1 MDNAKDNAMKPTVAI
16 LENISKVSR
25 SNREQTFTRLYRYL
39 LRPDIYYLAYQNLYA
54 NNGAATKGVSDDT
67 ADGFSEK
74 KVLAIIEKLKNGTY
88 QPSPVRR
95 TYIPKRNGKLRP
107 LGIPTFTDK
116 LVQEALRLILEAVYE
131 PVFDESSH
139 GFRPNRSCHTAL
151 QTITHAFTGVKW
163 FVEGDIKG
171 FFDHIDHD
179 VLVRLIGKK
188 IKDARIAQLLYKMLK
203 AGYMEDWRFNN
214 TISGTPQG
222 GIISPLLANIYLHEL
237 DKFVAGLKAE
247 FDKSNGKKRNP
258 NYMKVAAHVHY
269 ISKILK
275 HGNLSSEQVQAYQK
289 ERKEARKIM
298 MSLPSKAQTD
308 KRLEY
313 VRYADDF
320 IIGVVGSKEDCAKIK
335 EKVMAFLET
344 ELKLELSDEKT
355 LITHSSNY
363 ARFLGYDICVRRNGE
378 VKDGGQGWSKRTLN
392 GTVELAIPLKEK
404 IESYLFNR
412 HAVKWDKG
420 ALRPIHRGA
429 LVTMSDLEILM
440 VYNTEVRGICNYYAL
455 ASNFNKLN
463 YFAYLMEYSCLMTL
477 ASKHKSSIGQVRE
490 MLKDGKGGWCIRYQ
504 TKQGEKQMY
513 FAKYADCKASP
524 RLKDEI
530 PHAVPMTIKSR
541 NSFESRLL
549 AKKCEFCGKED
560 SESYEIH
567 HVHRLKDLKGKTML
581 EQVMLSR
588 KRKTIVLCVECHRA
602 LHQEK
607 RN

>member
-1 MDNAKDNAMKPTVAI
+1 MERNENQTMKPTVTI

-25 SNREQTFTRLYRYL
+25 GNEEQTFTRLYRYL

-74 KVLAIIEKLKNGTY
+74 KVHGIIESLKNGTY

-116 LVQEALRLILEAVYE
+116 LVQEALRMILEAVYE
-131 PVFDESSH
+131 PVFAESSH

-151 QTITHAFTGVKW
+151 QTIAHSFTGVKW

-171 FFDHIDHD
+171 FFDHIDHG
-179 VLVRLIGKK
+179 VLVSLVCKK
-188 IKDARIAQLLYKMLK
+188 VKDARITQLLYKMLK
-203 AGYMEDWRFNN
+203 AGYMENWKLNR

-237 DKFVAGLKAE
+237 DKFVAQIKAG
-247 FDKSNGKKRNP
+247 FDKPNGKERNP
-258 NYMKVAAHVHY
+258 EYMKVAARVHY
-269 ISKILK
+269 ISKRLK
-275 HGNLSSEQVQAYQK
+275 RNDLSSEQVGAYQE
-289 ERKEARKIM
+289 ERKQYRRIM
-298 MSLPSKAQTD
+298 MSLPCKAQSD
-308 KRLEY
+308 KRLTY

-320 IIGVVGSKEDCAKIK
+320 LIGVVGSKEDCVSIKGKIK
-335 EKVMAFLET
+335 DFLANT
-344 ELKLELSDEKT
+344 LKLELSDEKT
-355 LITHSSNY
+355 LITHSANY
-363 ARFLGYDICVRRNGE
+363 ARFLSYDICVRRNGQ
-378 VKDGGQGWSKRTLN
+378 VKNGGQGWSKRTLN

-412 HAVKWDKG
+412 QAVKWDKG

-429 LVTMSDLEILM
+429 LVTMSDLEIVM
-440 VYNTEVRGICNYYAL
+440 VYNAEVRGICNYYAL

-477 ASKHKSSIGQVRE
+477 ASKHKSSVGKIRE
-490 MLKDGKGGWCIRYQ
+490 ELKDGKGSWGIRYR
-504 TKQGEKQMY
+504 TKQGEKRMY
-513 FAKYADCKASP
+513 FAKYADCKTAP
-524 RLKDEI
+524 RFRDEI
-530 PHAVPMTIKSR
+530 PHAVPMTIRSR

-549 AKKCEFCGKED
+549 AKKCEFCGKEN

-567 HVHRLKDLKGKTML
+567 HVHRLKDVKGKTML
-581 EQVMLSR
+581 EQVMLAR
-588 KRKTIVLCVECHRA
+588 KRKTIVLCIECHRA
-602 LHQEK
+602 LHQG
-607 RN
+607 N

>member
-1 MDNAKDNAMKPTVAI
+1 MDNAKENTMKPTVAI
-16 LENISKVSR
+16 LDNISKVSR
-25 SNREQTFTRLYRYL
+25 GNREQTFTRLYRYL

-54 NNGAATKGVSDDT
+54 NNGAATKGVSHDT

-74 KVLAIIEKLKNGTY
+74 KVHDIIEALKNGTY

-95 TYIPKRNGKLRP
+95 TYISKRNGKLRP

-116 LVQEALRLILEAVYE
+116 LVQEALRMILEAVYE
-131 PVFDESSH
+131 PVFAESSH

-151 QTITHAFTGVKW
+151 QSITHSFTGVRW

-171 FFDHIDHD
+171 FFDHIDHG
-179 VLVRLIGKK
+179 VLIGLVGKK
-188 IKDARIAQLLYKMLK
+188 VKDARITQLLFKMLK
-203 AGYMEDWRFNN
+203 AGYMEDWRLNR
-214 TISGTPQG
+214 TLSGTPQG

-247 FDKSNGKKRNP
+247 FDKPNGRERNP
-258 NYMKVAAHVHY
+258 DYMKVAAHVHY
-269 ISKILK
+269 ISKMLK
-275 HGNLSSEQVQAYQK
+275 RGNLTLEQIRSYQE
-289 ERKEARKIM
+289 ERKKYRKIM

-308 KRLEY
+308 KRLTY

-320 IIGVVGSKEDCAKIK
+320 LIGVVGSKEDCVAIK
-335 EKVMAFLET
+335 GKVKEFLASA
-344 ELKLELSDEKT
+344 LKLELSEEKT
-355 LITHSSNY
+355 LITHSTNY
-363 ARFLGYDICVRRNGE
+363 ARFLGYNICVRRNGE
-378 VKDGGQGWSKRTLN
+378 IKNGGQGWSKRTLN
-392 GTVELAIPLKEK
+392 GTVELAIPLREK

-412 HAVKWDKG
+412 RAVKWDKG

-429 LVTMSDLEILM
+429 LVTMTDLEIMM

-477 ASKHKSSIGQVRE
+477 ASKHKSSVRKIRAL
-490 MLKDGKGGWCIRYQ
+490 LKDGKGGWGICYKTQ
-504 TKQGEKQMY
+504 MGEKWMY

-524 RLKDEI
+524 KFRDEI
-530 PHAVPMTIKSR
+530 PHAVPMTIRSR

-549 AKKCEFCGKED
+549 AKKCEFCGKQD

-567 HVHRLKDLKGKTML
+567 HVHRLKDVKGKTML
-581 EQVMLSR
+581 EQVMLAR

-602 LHQEK
+602 LHQG
-607 RN
+607 N

>member
-1 MDNAKDNAMKPTVAI
+1 MDSTKGNAMKPTVAI
-16 LENISKVSR
+16 LENIRKISR
-25 SNREQTFTRLYRYL
+25 GNKAQTFTRLYRYL

-74 KVLAIIEKLKNGTY
+74 KVLAIIEKLKSGTY

-131 PVFDESSH
+131 PAFAESSH
-139 GFRPNRSCHTAL
+139 GFRPSRSCHTAL
-151 QTITHAFTGVKW
+151 QSIAHSFTGVKW

-171 FFDHIDHD
+171 FFDHIDHE
-179 VLVRLIGKK
+179 VLVGLIGKK
-188 IKDARIAQLLYKMLK
+188 VKDARIAQLLYKMLK

-237 DKFVAGLKAE
+237 DKFVAGLKAD
-247 FDKSNGKKRNP
+247 FDKSNGKMRNP
-258 NYMKVAAHVHY
+258 DYMKVAAHVHY
-269 ISKILK
+269 ISKRLK
-275 HGNLSSEQVQAYQK
+275 QGNLTSEQVQAYQK

-308 KRLEY
+308 KRLVY

-320 IIGVVGSKEDCAKIK
+320 IIGVVGSKEDCAEIK
-335 EKVMAFLET
+335 DEIKTFLASV
-344 ELKLELSDEKT
+344 LKLELSDEKT
-355 LITHSSNY
+355 LITHSSKY
-363 ARFLGYDICVRRNGE
+363 ARFLGYDIRVRRSGE
-378 VKDGGQGWSKRTLN
+378 IKNGGQGWSKRTLN
-392 GTVELAIPLKEK
+392 GMVELAIPLKEK

-412 HAVKWDKG
+412 RTVKWDRG

-429 LVTMSDLEILM
+429 LVTMTDLEILM
-440 VYNTEVRGICNYYAL
+440 VYNAEVRGMCNYYAL
-455 ASNFNKLN
+455 ASNFNKLH

-477 ASKHKSSIGQVRE
+477 ANKHKSSVGKIRT
-490 MLKDGKGGWCIRYQ
+490 MLKDGKGGWCIRYN
-504 TKQGEKQMY
+504 TVQGEKRMY
-513 FAKYADCKASP
+513 FAKYADCKVSP

-530 PHAVPMTIKSR
+530 PHAVPMTIRTRST
-541 NSFESRLL
+541 FESRLL
-549 AKKCEFCGKED
+549 AKKCEFCGQDD

-567 HVHRLKDLKGKTML
+567 HVHRLKDVKGKTML
-581 EQVMLSR
+581 EQVMLAR

-602 LHQEK
+602 LHQGK
-607 RN
+607 